1 MAETPHPVEIQA
13 PDITPYR
20 AGNTGIDYVTTFDS
34 GTAGPHVMVSAL
46 VHGNELCG
54 AVALDFLFQN
64 GVRPRRGRLTL
75 AFMNVAAFETFDA
88 GRPEASRTVEEDFN
102 RLWDSET
109 LDGPRDSTELRR
121 ARQVRALVDDVDL
134 LLDLHSMQHINVP
147 LALCG
152 PLEKGRRLARAIG
165 YPAAV
170 VSDHGHAAGRRMRDY
185 GAFADAA
192 SPKNA
197 LLVECGQHWQ
207 QASADVAREVTVRF
221 LAQADLLEDD
231 FAARHLPTATLPPQT
246 VVEVTHPITI
256 TAEEF
261 RFTGN
266 FVGMEVIEKE
276 GTLIGWDGED
286 ELRTPYDRCI
296 LIMPSK
302 RLTRANTAVR
312 LGRILEG

>member
-1 MAETPHPVEIQA
+1 MAETTHPVEIQA

-54 AVALDFLFQN
+54 AVALDFLFLN
-64 GVRPRRGRLTL
+64 DVRPRRGRLTL

-88 GRPEASRTVEEDFN
+88 GRPEASRSVEEDFN

-147 LALCG
+147 LNLCG